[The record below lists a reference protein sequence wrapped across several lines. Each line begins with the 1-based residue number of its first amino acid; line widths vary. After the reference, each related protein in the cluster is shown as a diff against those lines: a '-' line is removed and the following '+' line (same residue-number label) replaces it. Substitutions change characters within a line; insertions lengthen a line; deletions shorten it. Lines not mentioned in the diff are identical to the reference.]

1 MAHGHSTLSKPS
13 KTSNIAVLFPKLL
26 KRAGT
31 KIQKGY
37 RKSLRKVPKIT
48 LIIEF
53 HRLKDFLFT
62 AVKDTVQEKFVV
74 NFIYRAAAWK
84 EAGLSESLYSREDLG
99 WPEQILHRGHGQE
112 RVVHPCSIW

>member
-13 KTSNIAVLFPKLL
+13 KTSNIAVLFPKLS

-74 NFIYRAAAWK
+74 NFIYRGRRL
-84 EAGLSESLYSREDLG
+84 EGGRPL
-99 WPEQILHRGHGQE
+99 
-112 RVVHPCSIW
+112 RVSVHSGRPRLA

>member
-1 MAHGHSTLSKPS
+1 MLAVYVWHTVIPRFPNLP

-53 HRLKDFLFT
+53 HRLKDFLFR
-62 AVKDTVQEKFVV
+62 AVKDTVQEKVCGEF
-74 NFIYRAAAWK
+74 YLQGCRL
-84 EAGLSESLYSREDLG
+84 EGGRPL
-99 WPEQILHRGHGQE
+99 
-112 RVVHPCSIW
+112 RVSVQSGRPRLA